1 MVVGMVRTGE
11 GYMLKVELIAPRDLS
26 LEVSTGKARDD
37 ACLAAN
43 QCGFKGHW
51 EPRRGAHLGKEVIT
65 VMSVRLGLR
74 YL

>member
-1 MVVGMVRTGE
+1 MVRTGE

-43 QCGFKGHW
+43 
-51 EPRRGAHLGKEVIT
+51 
-65 VMSVRLGLR
+65 
-74 YL
+74 